1 MITRKNN
8 IKSIKGEIVKNGVYI
23 GNVSSKLKLVF
34 DSKIVKS
41 NIRLQSLKKTTAIR
55 WDYHNLISL
64 Q

>member
-8 IKSIKGEIVKNGVYI
+8 IKSIKGKIVKNGVYI

-55 WDYHNLISL
+55 RDYHNLISL